1 MFKVNN
7 KNTKTTL
14 LTSFWCFC
22 CYLWTHFMFNVSI
35 VDFEQVNVSWVIVA
49 AAQIQSFKPRFT
61 QQKYLTVIWIFNR
74 PQWTNYIVTDT
85 GNLFTGPLLIP
96 CCVTLPASDFW
107 TTESFLEKNLEM
119 VREMCTRLCQS
130 FMMKKN
136 ALVKYCCYIVF
147 ELKKI
152 LPKWFG
158 LSGIQNNFSFVNQ
171 EKLWFRLI
179 SSFHANV
186 PLLYPLKNVRKPELW
201 KTILLIWIVICIGF

>member
-22 CYLWTHFMFNVSI
+22 CYLWIHFMFNVSI

-61 QQKYLTVIWIFNR
+61 QQKYLSNLDFQPSTVNKLHCYWY
-74 PQWTNYIVTDT
+74 WK
-85 GNLFTGPLLIP
+85 LIYRSLTYSVLYDST
-96 CCVTLPASDFW
+96 CLW
-107 TTESFLEKNLEM
+107 FLNHGKFFREKFRDGSWGVHAIM
-119 VREMCTRLCQS
+119 AI
-130 FMMKKN
+130 MMKKN

-179 SSFHANV
+179 FSFHANV